1 LSCSWQHV
9 LAAPSGCR
17 PSPFIFTQQQAVNVA
32 IHYNHSH
39 HFFQAAEE
47 DDKLRAME
55 IARMGETAY
64 MTKVK
69 DTLQTTDAPQ
79 W

>member
-1 LSCSWQHV
+1 VAVYFLHDSACMLPFNS
-9 LAAPSGCR
+9 LA
-17 PSPFIFTQQQAVNVA
+17 
-32 IHYNHSH
+32 
-39 HFFQAAEE
+39 QAAEE
-47 DDKLRAME
+47 DDKLRALE

-69 DTLQTTDAPQ
+69 ETLQKTDAPQ